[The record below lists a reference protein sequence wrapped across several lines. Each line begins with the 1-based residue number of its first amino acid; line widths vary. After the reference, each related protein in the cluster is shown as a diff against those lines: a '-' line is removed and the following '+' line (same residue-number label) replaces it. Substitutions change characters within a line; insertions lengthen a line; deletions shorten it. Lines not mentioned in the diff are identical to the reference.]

1 MKATLLLVFSLC
13 SLLTLGAQEAR
24 RPLGLALF
32 IAQAHGGEKDFYGT
46 GGALE
51 FTLAFRPG
59 RRLEGRLRAEV
70 FALGAGS
77 WKGRFGIPAQAHSE
91 GLAVGWDFVY
101 MPQNRAVLPFL
112 GVGASLFRY
121 TYRHVP
127 DNLTMIDPS
136 NPPLRTDG
144 ETTGAFSA
152 SAGFILPLGPALE
165 GELRYTLLKHPGTV
179 LFAAVGNGL
188 LGNAFDPSPS
198 HLALGVRW
206 RF

>member
-1 MKATLLLVFSLC
+1 MKPILLPLFSLC
-13 SLLTLGAQEAR
+13 TILPLGAQA
-24 RPLGLALF
+24 PPGPAGVALF
-32 IAQAHGGEKDFYGT
+32 LAQAQGGEKDFYGT

-51 FTLAFRPG
+51 FTWAFRQG
-59 RRLEGRLRAEV
+59 RPLEGRLRAEV

-77 WKGRFGIPAQAHSE
+77 WKGRFAIPAQAHSE
-91 GLAVGWDFVY
+91 GLMVGWDFVY
-101 MPQNRAVLPFL
+101 VPQNRAVLPFL

-127 DNLTMIDPS
+127 DNVTMIDPA

-144 ETTGAFSA
+144 ETTGGFSA
-152 SAGFILPLGPALE
+152 SAGFIVPLGPALE

-179 LFAAVGNGL
+179 LFGAVGDGL